1 MAVTLDQ
8 LSAGV
13 HSFFT
18 RKLSGAVGDSPGHV
32 LLVLDGFGSP
42 LPPGEFG
49 AGATESQQQL
59 LAHQRAAQ
67 LADQLPAAN
76 GLTNGWYLPRASSR
90 LSFWYKAL
98 LDGSVCTS
106 GTAQAIAA
114 FESRKASALKRLE
127 ENELLEIAGATD
139 AGGTIHPTGVSA
151 TNFATG
157 MSPTNWFLPDAD
169 SWETHRIDGT
179 EPVPPA
185 PSPIPVPNFDAQ
197 VLVPMPEH
205 PDPSDQFV
213 QGRVQFFRDA
223 GDTVSAGDPFA
234 NQLFHPLDVESG
246 RGVNVDILAPATGV
260 VLERVSNADH
270 LEAGDQ
276 IATIGVRETPVVT
289 SERNAVVM
297 PNIDKPGFFAK
308 VHEWHKGVGD
318 DVTAGERLV
327 DIRFEAPITDDEF
340 DFVVQSPVSGT
351 MLEINQPAGE
361 LVAPDM
367 QLAVVGAAPRPPEG
381 FTVEFEY
388 TIVNFS
394 RPWWDEVFLS
404 ASNWMVPGFGRG
416 RASSGSIPNV
426 AASAITLITSGM
438 VVVRNLHI
446 TSNWDDDER
455 DQLASGALNLG
466 PFSLT
471 GADVDGETLAR
482 PGAQAMGWICQV
494 PPVLPPVGDP
504 DLPSA

>member
-8 LSAGV
+8 LGAAV

-18 RKLSGAVGDSPGHV
+18 RKLSGAVGDSPGNV

-76 GLTNGWYLPRASSR
+76 GLGNGWYLPRSGSR

-98 LDGSVCTS
+98 LAGSVCTS
-106 GTAQAIAA
+106 GTAQAVAA
-114 FESRKASALKRLE
+114 FESRKASALKRLA
-127 ENELLEIAGATD
+127 ENELLEIAGVTG
-139 AGGTIHPTGVSA
+139 AGGTVNPTGVSDA
-151 TNFATG
+151 NFATG
-157 MSPTNWFLPDAD
+157 MSPTNWFLPDTD
-169 SWETHRIDGT
+169 SWETLRIDGT
-179 EPVPPA
+179 EPVPPV
-185 PSPIPVPNFDAQ
+185 PSPVPVPNFDAQ
-197 VLVPMPEH
+197 VLVPMPEP
-205 PDPSDQFV
+205 PDPGQFFP
-213 QGRVQFFRDA
+213 GRVDFVRTTGETVTAGDLFARQFFHPRKA
-223 GDTVSAGDPFA
+223 FGDSI
-234 NQLFHPLDVESG
+234 
-246 RGVNVDILAPATGV
+246 DIDIFTPATGT
-260 VLERVSNADH
+260 VLDRVSSADD
-270 LEAGDQ
+270 LEPGDQ
-276 IATIGVRETPVVT
+276 IATIGVRRTPVAA

-297 PNIDKPGFFAK
+297 PSIDKPLFFAK
-308 VHEWHKGVGD
+308 VHQWHKGVGD
-318 DVTAGERLV
+318 AVTADEPLV
-327 DIRFEAPITDDEF
+327 DIHFQAPVTDDEF
-340 DFVVQSPVSGT
+340 DLVVQSPVSGT
-351 MLEINQPAGE
+351 VLEINRPAGE
-361 LVAPDM
+361 MVGPDM
-367 QLAVVGAAPRPPEG
+367 QLAVVGEAPRPPEG

-404 ASNWMVPGFGRG
+404 AGNWMVPGFGRG
-416 RASSGSIPNV
+416 AAASGNIPNV

-446 TSNWDDDER
+446 TSRWDEGER

-471 GADVDGETLAR
+471 GADVDSETLAR

-504 DLPSA
+504 DLPPT